1 MLASGP
7 AQTRAAGK
15 AWQTAAVIPTRR
27 GPQQI
32 VKGGP
37 SFECQSILEPTR
49 VPFGT
54 FSALQPLHCPQGQG
68 WTLGGPSP
76 L

>member
-7 AQTRAAGK
+7 AQSEQLVKAGK
-15 AWQTAAVIPTRR
+15 WQLLSLPGG
-27 GPQQI
+27 GPQQT
-32 VKGGP
+32 VKGGL
-37 SFECQSILEPTR
+37 SFECQSILEPIR

-54 FSALQPLHCPQGQG
+54 FSALQPLHCAQGQD